1 MIKILALAGSNSK
14 NSINQQL
21 IDYVLGYFPNQE
33 VKKIA
38 LTDYELPIYG
48 IDHENEKGYPVNA
61 KILSNIIDEHDA
73 LIISVNQHNGTVSTV
88 FKNAIDWLSRVNRHF
103 LVGKKVLLMSTSTGP
118 NGGAAALEYTKKIIP
133 SFGAEIVDSFSF
145 PSFKE
150 NFDSENQTIPDEILK
165 LGLAEVVTNFE
176 HQLQMEEKS

>member
-1 MIKILALAGSNSK
+1 MKILALAGSNSK
-14 NSINQQL
+14 NSINQEL
-21 IDYVLGYFPNQE
+21 IEYVLGYFPNQE

-38 LTDYELPIYG
+38 LSDYELPIYG
-48 IDHENEKGYPVNA
+48 IDHENDKGYPINA
-61 KILSNIIDEHDA
+61 QVLCNIIDEHDA

-88 FKNAIDWLSRVNRHF
+88 FKNAIDWLSRVDRKF
-103 LVGKKVLLMSTSTGP
+103 LAGKKVLLMSTSTGS
-118 NGGAAALEYTKKIIP
+118 NGGSAALEYTKKIIP

-176 HQLQMEEKS
+176 HQMQQMEENS